1 MPENY
6 LNLSVTRTDIDGD
19 LVRAKYPPE
28 VAQRMLEKYNEIAFD
43 VDDGN
48 ERYASYY
55 RTELVVVKNPKKAD
69 LAVRHTPEA
78 QAGLA
83 IAKQLID
90 PREKYIYTYK
100 RACEAINKRAKR
112 DGIIFRYRGAAKE
125 KFTTHDFN
133 LFVSQY
139 DMKNNEQYA
148 FNRAVGQ
155 EHPSYTY
162 SQQAIDFVVD
172 SLRRDAD
179 VLDRLKAAAGK
190 RK

>member
-1 MPENY
+1 M
-6 LNLSVTRTDIDGD
+6 
-19 LVRAKYPPE
+19 
-28 VAQRMLEKYNEIAFD
+28 
-43 VDDGN
+43 
-48 ERYASYY
+48 
-55 RTELVVVKNPKKAD
+55 
-69 LAVRHTPEA
+69 
-78 QAGLA
+78 
-83 IAKQLID
+83 D

-179 VLDRLKAAAGK
+179 VLDRLKAAVGK